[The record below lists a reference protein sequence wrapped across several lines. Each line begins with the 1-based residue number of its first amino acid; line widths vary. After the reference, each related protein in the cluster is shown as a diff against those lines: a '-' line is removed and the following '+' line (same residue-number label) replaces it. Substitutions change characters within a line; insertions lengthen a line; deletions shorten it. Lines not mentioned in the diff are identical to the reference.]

1 MASFNFEA
9 DPLSASYLLEKVG
22 ELVKFLHIPESTVS
36 GMCQFIA
43 LRTFAFLNCD
53 ALYLSQLN
61 LDGNIRLIE
70 GYGFPKDEIA
80 QWRDSH
86 IQEPFPFK
94 EALRKDSII
103 WHGRSGTKTVVTLPL
118 DIVGAPIASI
128 RLMLTKEVQPS
139 TELMAFLATIGNV
152 ISLRL
157 SHDPRFKGC
166 PFIARLDSSEIVDV
180 ESRLHLLSARQLRVL
195 ELIHEGR
202 TNALIAK
209 ELGFSESTVRQE
221 TIRIYEKL
229 EVSGRREAAD
239 HLNRLV
245 GSAAEA

>member
-1 MASFNFEA
+1 M
-9 DPLSASYLLEKVG
+9 
-22 ELVKFLHIPESTVS
+22 
-36 GMCQFIA
+36 
-43 LRTFAFLNCD
+43 
-53 ALYLSQLN
+53 
-61 LDGNIRLIE
+61 
-70 GYGFPKDEIA
+70 
-80 QWRDSH
+80 
-86 IQEPFPFK
+86 
-94 EALRKDSII
+94 
-103 WHGRSGTKTVVTLPL
+103 VTLPL

-128 RLMLTKEVQPS
+128 RLLLKREVQPS
-139 TELMAFLATIGNV
+139 AELMAFLATIGNV

-180 ESRLHLLSARQLRVL
+180 ESRLHLLSARQHRVL
-195 ELIHEGR
+195 ELIHDGR

-239 HLNRLV
+239 HFSRLV
-245 GSAAEA
+245 GSAATP